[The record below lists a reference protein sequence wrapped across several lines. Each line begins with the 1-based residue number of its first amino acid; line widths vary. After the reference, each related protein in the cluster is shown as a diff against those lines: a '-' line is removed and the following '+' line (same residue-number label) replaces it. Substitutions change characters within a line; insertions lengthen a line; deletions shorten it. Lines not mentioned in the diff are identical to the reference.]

1 VLVIAGPGTGK
12 TQLIAARIGYILSSK
27 DTQANPENILC
38 LTYTDAG
45 AVAMRKRL
53 LGFIGPTAYR
63 IGIYTFH
70 SFCNQ
75 VVQSNLDISVKDS
88 WNRFLSWKMCNYWN
102 QSYSRYRL
110 RIR

>member
-1 VLVIAGPGTGK
+1 
-12 TQLIAARIGYILSSK
+12 
-27 DTQANPENILC
+27 
-38 LTYTDAG
+38 
-45 AVAMRKRL
+45 MRKRL

-75 VVQSNLDISVKDS
+75 VVQSNLDYFGK
-88 WNRFLSWKMCNYWN
+88 RFLEPVSELENVQYWN